1 MPGRYRKPCVLNPPS
16 WRSKRLLVNDDN
28 VQTFSWPYDT
38 EALICE
44 INKLSELQ
52 ELHEK
57 VQQPTELA
65 GYFVVPMLFEDAF
78 IDSHDALVELLD
90 RVTTSWNN
98 SAQEQIV
105 FLHEG
110 KNTENE
116 VLSYKTANS
125 IFTKTRQRLLRMRS
139 LYEHLKPET
148 KDLLPRCS
156 SFMQIENSMLAQ
168 KKAPVPQSAS
178 SMLFQP
184 ACGFRFT
191 APSYSPDSPKL
202 TVENVD
208 DLTNDAI
215 ESCDELRRILCKG
228 QSITEPMQALQYA
241 NDFLAPQKHILER
254 HSTFFENTLR
264 LFPESFREYFSCT
277 CTADDVFTF
286 YNDLLHA
293 LDQDLMRTKLFIA

>member
-1 MPGRYRKPCVLNPPS
+1 MPGRYRKPCVLNQPS

-44 INKLSELQ
+44 INKLSELH

-116 VLSYKTANS
+116 VLSYKTANA
-125 IFTKTRQRLLRMRS
+125 IFSKTRQRLLRMRS

-156 SFMQIENSMLAQ
+156 SFVQIENSMLAQ
-168 KKAPVPQSAS
+168 RKAPVPQSES

-191 APSYSPDSPKL
+191 APSHSKQFVLPDTSASVDSAKL
-202 TVENVD
+202 TLD
-208 DLTNDAI
+208 DIDDVTNDAM
-215 ESCDELRRILCKG
+215 ESLDLSR
-228 QSITEPMQALQYA
+228 
-241 NDFLAPQKHILER
+241 
-254 HSTFFENTLR
+254 
-264 LFPESFREYFSCT
+264 T
-277 CTADDVFTF
+277 C
-286 YNDLLHA
+286 
-293 LDQDLMRTKLFIA
+293 